1 MYCLS
6 EEQKQLKRTVKKF
19 VEEEICPVAPVLDRS
34 GAFPT
39 TLVGRCGELGFG
51 NTLFT
56 IDAAG
61 RRYGALD
68 GVVIIEE
75 LSRGLGSLG
84 LIMCPHYQC
93 CDLIAQAADEELKQA
108 VLAPGMRC
116 DKIFAYAL
124 SEASGGSD
132 ALGIDTTAIRSGDS
146 WVLNGAKCWITNAA
160 YTDGY
165 IVAAKTS
172 AYGRSR
178 SVSLFYVDKNSP
190 GLSISENEKMIGMHN
205 SPIGTVRF
213 EDCQIPINCLIGV
226 ENEGYRLIKQA
237 LNEGRLSL
245 SAVAIGIAQRAM
257 ELSTEY
263 SSSVGQYGRSLSSYQ
278 GISFKIADMY
288 TNIAAARYMLYHV
301 ASICDMQVSYTAEA
315 AALKL
320 FSTEM
325 CCSVCK
331 DARQIHGA
339 NGLTRSFEVD
349 RCFRDSQMLTIAEGT
364 SEICKIIVS
373 NAMYHSKIDD
383 YS

>member
-6 EEQKQLKRTVKKF
+6 EEKKQLKRTVKKF
-19 VEEEICPVAPVLDRS
+19 VEEEICPVAPMLDKS
-34 GAFPT
+34 GVFPT
-39 TLVGRCGELGFG
+39 NLITRCGELGFA
-51 NTLFT
+51 NTFFT
-56 IDAAG
+56 MDSGG
-61 RRYGALD
+61 RSYGALD
-68 GVVIIEE
+68 GVIIIEE

-93 CDLIAQAADEELKQA
+93 CDLIAQAGDEELKQSILGPA
-108 VLAPGMRC
+108 MKC
-116 DKIFAYAL
+116 EKILAYAL

-132 ALGIDTTAIRSGDS
+132 ALGIDTTAIRNGDC
-146 WVLNGAKCWITNAA
+146 WVLNGAKCWITNAVYA
-160 YTDGY
+160 DGY

-190 GLSISENEKMIGMHN
+190 GLILCENDKMIGMHN

-213 EDCQIPINCLIGV
+213 EDCRIPIDCLIGI
-226 ENEGYRLIKQA
+226 ENEGYRLIKLA

-257 ELSTEY
+257 ELSTDY
-263 SSSVGQYGRSLSSYQ
+263 SSSMGQYGRSLSSYQ

-301 ASICDMQVSYTAEA
+301 ASICDMRISYTAEA

-325 CCSVCK
+325 CCAVCR

-339 NGLTRSFEVD
+339 NGLNKEFEVE

-373 NAMYHSKIDD
+373 NAMYHSKVDD